1 MPYYLC
7 YKLYTIMII
16 IIIINI
22 MIAFMYYLNL
32 YLYDIILIANK
43 SQNATKHKK
52 YVRQYLV
59 PNKKKRTVKW
69 ACWKYISCIV
79 YI

>member
-1 MPYYLC
+1 
-7 YKLYTIMII
+7 MII

-59 PNKKKRTVKW
+59 PNKKT
-69 ACWKYISCIV
+69 YS
-79 YI
+79 

>member
-1 MPYYLC
+1 
-7 YKLYTIMII
+7 MII

-69 ACWKYISCIV
+69 ACWKYISYIV

>member
-1 MPYYLC
+1 
-7 YKLYTIMII
+7 MII

-59 PNKKKRTVKW
+59 PNKKNVQLNGPVGNIYL
-69 ACWKYISCIV
+69 A
-79 YI
+79 